1 MEPNYRITHRAGL
14 MDFSDDY
21 IPEITKPKPAWITTN
36 RFPDYGPVVEDDL
49 IPSHSINEPTFPYQK
64 MQYTKLFPNPASTT
78 EITRDKNEF
87 DLVEK
92 SPHRSKPPIV
102 SSQREPLHML
112 DIFDH
117 QDITEREWKQRK
129 LQGITNISNLHDY
142 INKLWEEVNVATSY
156 LTDTEYGDNL
166 AEELLSKLEALP
178 EDNARIDAQ
187 EIDELRELGVLIPQ
201 RVNRSDAVKRAIQ
214 RHIDKLESMSEK
226 NI

>member
-1 MEPNYRITHRAGL
+1 MEPTFPINYRAGW
-14 MDFSDDY
+14 MEPANEY
-21 IPEITKPKPAWITTN
+21 IPEVIPPKLKWKTRN
-36 RFPDYGPVVEDDL
+36 RLPDYGSVVEDDHL
-49 IPSHSINEPTFPYQK
+49 PSNHFHKPTHAYQK
-64 MQYTKLFPNPASTT
+64 MQYTKPFPNPDSTS
-78 EITRDKNEF
+78 EITQEKYEF
-87 DLVEK
+87 DPVEEGH
-92 SPHRSKPPIV
+92 HRSKPPIV

-129 LQGITNISNLHDY
+129 LQGITNMSNLHDY

-166 AEELLSKLEALP
+166 AELLSKLEALP

>member
-1 MEPNYRITHRAGL
+1 MEPNYRITYRAGL

-21 IPEITKPKPAWITTN
+21 IPQITRPKAAWTTTN

-64 MQYTKLFPNPASTT
+64 MQYTKPFPNPASTT

-166 AEELLSKLEALP
+166 AELLSKLEALP

-187 EIDELRELGVLIPQ
+187 ELDELRELGVIIPQ

>member
-1 MEPNYRITHRAGL
+1 M
-14 MDFSDDY
+14 Y
-21 IPEITKPKPAWITTN
+21 IRN
-36 RFPDYGPVVEDDL
+36 
-49 IPSHSINEPTFPYQK
+49 
-64 MQYTKLFPNPASTT
+64 
-78 EITRDKNEF
+78 DK
-87 DLVEK
+87 
-92 SPHRSKPPIV
+92 
-102 SSQREPLHML
+102 LHML

-166 AEELLSKLEALP
+166 AELQSKLEVLP

-187 EIDELRELGVLIPQ
+187 ELDELRELGVIIPQ

-226 NI
+226 NT

>member
-1 MEPNYRITHRAGL
+1 MEPNYRITYRSGL
-14 MDFSDDY
+14 MEPSDDY
-21 IPEITKPKPAWITTN
+21 IPEITRPKPAWITTN

-49 IPSHSINEPTFPYQK
+49 IPSHSIQEPTFPYQK
-64 MQYTKLFPNPASTT
+64 MQYTKPFPNPASTT
-78 EITRDKNEF
+78 EITKEKYEF
-87 DLVEK
+87 DPVEED
-92 SPHRSKPPIV
+92 SHRSKPPIL

-129 LQGITNISNLHDY
+129 LQGITNMSNLHDY

-166 AEELLSKLEALP
+166 AELLSKLEALP

-187 EIDELRELGVLIPQ
+187 ELDELRELGVIIPQ

>member
-1 MEPNYRITHRAGL
+1 MEPNYRITYRSGL
-14 MDFSDDY
+14 MEPSDDY
-21 IPEITKPKPAWITTN
+21 IPEITRSKPAWSTTN
-36 RFPDYGPVVEDDL
+36 RFPDYGQVVEDDL
-49 IPSHSINEPTFPYQK
+49 IPSHSIHEPIYPYQK
-64 MQYTKLFPNPASTT
+64 MQYTKPFPNPDSTS
-78 EITRDKNEF
+78 EITQEKYEF
-87 DLVEK
+87 DPVEEGH
-92 SPHRSKPPIV
+92 HRSKPPIV
-102 SSQREPLHML
+102 SSKREPLHML

-117 QDITEREWKQRK
+117 KDITEREWKQRK
-129 LQGITNISNLHDY
+129 LQGITNMSNLHDY

-166 AEELLSKLEALP
+166 AELLSKLEALP

-187 EIDELRELGVLIPQ
+187 ELDELRELGVIIPQ

>member
-1 MEPNYRITHRAGL
+1 
-14 MDFSDDY
+14 
-21 IPEITKPKPAWITTN
+21 
-36 RFPDYGPVVEDDL
+36 
-49 IPSHSINEPTFPYQK
+49 
-64 MQYTKLFPNPASTT
+64 
-78 EITRDKNEF
+78 
-87 DLVEK
+87 
-92 SPHRSKPPIV
+92 
-102 SSQREPLHML
+102 ML

-129 LQGITNISNLHDY
+129 LQGITNMSNLHDY

-166 AEELLSKLEALP
+166 AVLLSKLEALP

-187 EIDELRELGVLIPQ
+187 ELDELRELGVIIPQ

>member
-1 MEPNYRITHRAGL
+1 
-14 MDFSDDY
+14 
-21 IPEITKPKPAWITTN
+21 
-36 RFPDYGPVVEDDL
+36 
-49 IPSHSINEPTFPYQK
+49 
-64 MQYTKLFPNPASTT
+64 MQYTKIFPSSDSTT
-78 EITRDKNEF
+78 ETIRDKNEL
-87 DLVEK
+87 DPVDEG
-92 SPHRSKPPIV
+92 HHHSKPPIL

-166 AEELLSKLEALP
+166 AEILSKLETLP
-178 EDNARIDAQ
+178 EDNTRIDAQ
-187 EIDELRELGVLIPQ
+187 ELDELRELGVIIPQ

>member
-1 MEPNYRITHRAGL
+1 MEPNYRITYRSGL
-14 MDFSDDY
+14 MEPSDDY
-21 IPEITKPKPAWITTN
+21 IPEITRSKPAWSTTN

-166 AEELLSKLEALP
+166 AELLSKLEALP

-187 EIDELRELGVLIPQ
+187 ELDELRELGVIIPQ

>member
-1 MEPNYRITHRAGL
+1 MES
-14 MDFSDDY
+14 SDDY
-21 IPEITKPKPAWITTN
+21 IPEITRPKPAWITTN

-49 IPSHSINEPTFPYQK
+49 IPSHSIQEPTFPYQK

-117 QDITEREWKQRK
+117 LNFQE
-129 LQGITNISNLHDY
+129 
-142 INKLWEEVNVATSY
+142 
-156 LTDTEYGDNL
+156 L
-166 AEELLSKLEALP
+166 AH
-178 EDNARIDAQ
+178 
-187 EIDELRELGVLIPQ
+187 V
-201 RVNRSDAVKRAIQ
+201 
-214 RHIDKLESMSEK
+214 
-226 NI
+226 

>member
-1 MEPNYRITHRAGL
+1 MEPNYRITYRSGL
-14 MDFSDDY
+14 MEPSDDY
-21 IPEITKPKPAWITTN
+21 IPEITRSKPAWSTTN

-129 LQGITNISNLHDY
+129 LQGITNMSNLHDY
-142 INKLWEEVNVATSY
+142 INELWEEVNVATSY

-166 AEELLSKLEALP
+166 AELLSKLEALP

-187 EIDELRELGVLIPQ
+187 ELDGLRELGVIIPQ

>member
-1 MEPNYRITHRAGL
+1 MEPNYRITYRSGL
-14 MDFSDDY
+14 MEPSDDY
-21 IPEITKPKPAWITTN
+21 IPQITKPKPAWITTN

-49 IPSHSINEPTFPYQK
+49 IPSHSIQESTFPYQK
-64 MQYTKLFPNPASTT
+64 MQYTKPFPNPASTT

-166 AEELLSKLEALP
+166 AELLSKLEVLP

-187 EIDELRELGVLIPQ
+187 ELDELRELGVIIPQ

>member
-1 MEPNYRITHRAGL
+1 MEPNYRITYRSGL
-14 MDFSDDY
+14 MEPSDDY
-21 IPEITKPKPAWITTN
+21 IPEITRSKPAWSTTN

-129 LQGITNISNLHDY
+129 LQGITNMSNLHDY

-166 AEELLSKLEALP
+166 AELLSKLEALP

-187 EIDELRELGVLIPQ
+187 ELDELRELGVIIPQ

>member
-36 RFPDYGPVVEDDL
+36 RFPDYGQVIEDDL
-49 IPSHSINEPTFPYQK
+49 IPSHSIYEPTHPYQK
-64 MQYTKLFPNPASTT
+64 MQYTKPFPNPDSTT
-78 EITRDKNEF
+78 EITKEKYEF
-87 DLVEK
+87 DPVEK
-92 SPHRSKPPIV
+92 GHHRSRPPIV

-142 INKLWEEVNVATSY
+142 INKLWEERSMLQLHISQTPN
-156 LTDTEYGDNL
+156 TE
-166 AEELLSKLEALP
+166 
-178 EDNARIDAQ
+178 I
-187 EIDELRELGVLIPQ
+187 I
-201 RVNRSDAVKRAIQ
+201 
-214 RHIDKLESMSEK
+214 
-226 NI
+226 